1 MLQILQPYPG
11 LSRLKMSLAVL
22 SMGLLLVV
30 ISAGIAACASSSSGS
45 QNPTPTPTTS
55 TQVQKCGSVRTN
67 PRGTPLNESTAKQA
81 VDCFWQAYQKCHA
94 ASLSFTSTG
103 VDTVAVHTFTIQSN
117 GEQCTIADAVQHA
130 IVPAPLSAAKTYTC
144 TGVTQQADGLH
155 FASCGNDG
163 NIVVPLQ
170 KGA

>member
-1 MLQILQPYPG
+1 MLQIIQRYPG
-11 LSRLKMSLAVL
+11 LSRLKMPLAVL
-22 SMGLLLVV
+22 SIGLLLVV

-45 QNPTPTPTTS
+45 QNPTPTTS

-67 PRGTPLNESTAKQA
+67 PRGTPLNGSTAKQA
-81 VDCFWQAYQKCHA
+81 EDCFWQAYQKCHA
-94 ASLSFTSTG
+94 ASLSFTTSG

-117 GEQCTIADAVQHA
+117 GEQCTINDAVQHA

-144 TGVTQQADGLH
+144 TGITQQADGLH

-163 NIVVPLQ
+163 DIVVPLQ